1 MVACATNVI
10 LPSFVPMK
18 LKGYTTDFENS
29 LVPWLGK
36 TVKMVGYYLQEVF
49 DSENLDLTK
58 EQMIVLKKLH
68 VKDGLNQ
75 NKLATLTYRDKS
87 SLARLLSK
95 METKNYIV
103 RRQNNDDKRINDIFL
118 TEVGRSIFK
127 RSKVVVESLVAI
139 LEKDISEEEKQ
150 GVIQI
155 LKKVQFN
162 LAIRREV
169 L

>member
-1 MVACATNVI
+1 
-10 LPSFVPMK
+10 MK
-18 LKGYTTDFENS
+18 SKGYKTDFENS
-29 LVPWLGK
+29 LIPWLGK